1 MKYQAEFEVA
11 IHAVRMAARV
21 CMSVQKTLGQSA
33 LKKEDRSPVTVADFG
48 SQAVVCH
55 ALEEAF
61 PHDPV
66 IGEEDAAVLRLPENE
81 SVLDKVTTEVA
92 HVLPGATRESVC
104 AWIDRGNVVGYSERF
119 WTLDPIDGTKGFL
132 RCDQYAVALALIVE
146 GRIEVA
152 AMACPDL
159 PCDAQGGNIKG
170 AVFAA
175 HRGEGAFQAPLH
187 GAGEPA
193 WQPIRVRTVATGA
206 QARLCEP
213 FESNHGS
220 RRDVAAVATHLGV
233 EAASLRI
240 DSQAKYGVLAR
251 GDADIYLRLTSRSG
265 YIENIWDHA
274 AGALIVEE
282 AGGVVTDVAGRPLDF
297 RCGVQLERNT
307 GIVATNGLLHEAVL
321 EALADATG

>member
-1 MKYQAEFEVA
+1 MKYRAEFEVA

-104 AWIDRGNVVGYSERF
+104 AWIDRGNATGYSERF

-220 RRDVAAVATHLGV
+220 RRDVVAVATHLGV

>member
-33 LKKEDRSPVTVADFG
+33 LRKEDRSPVTVADFG

-55 ALEEAF
+55 VLEEAF
-61 PHDPV
+61 PNDPV
-66 IGEEDAAVLRLPENE
+66 IGEEDAAVLHLPENE

-104 AWIDRGNVVGYSERF
+104 AWIDRGNGTGYSERF

-132 RCDQYAVALALIVE
+132 RCDQYAVALALIAG

-159 PCDAQGGNIKG
+159 PCDAEGGNIKG

-175 HRGEGAFQAPLH
+175 HRGEGAVQAPLH
-187 GAGEPA
+187 GAGEPV
-193 WQPIRVRTVATGA
+193 WQPIRVRTVANGA

-274 AGALIVEE
+274 AGTLIVEE
-282 AGGVVTDVAGRPLDF
+282 AGGVVTDMAGSPLDF
-297 RCGVQLERNT
+297 RCGAQLERNT

>member
-175 HRGEGAFQAPLH
+175 HRGEGAVQAPLH

>member
-21 CMSVQKTLGQSA
+21 CMSVQKTLEQSA

-48 SQAVVCH
+48 SQAIVCH

-81 SVLDKVTTEVA
+81 NVLDKVTTEVA

-175 HRGEGAFQAPLH
+175 HRGEGAVQAPLH

-282 AGGVVTDVAGRPLDF
+282 AGGVVTDMAGRPLDF
-297 RCGVQLERNT
+297 RCGAQLERNT